1 MMKLIFGIL
10 YIVYLPILFL
20 ESILV
25 SVISFFTNRTQEVE
39 DAVYSVLS
47 YKPMYSLQ
55 IENETNNRYGGKLKT
70 ITGKI
75 HSRDVIP
82 ALRYLEF
89 EHGIVESFWMDS
101 DENSSNGSRRRF
113 YKKVAGKRILTRIPS
128 QTISSKIRMA
138 WNYKHQ

>member
-1 MMKLIFGIL
+1 MLKLIFGIL
-10 YIVYLPILFL
+10 FIVYLPILFL

-25 SVISFFTNRTQEVE
+25 SVIAFFTNRTQEVE

-55 IENETNNRYGGKLKT
+55 IVNEANNRYGGRLKT

-75 HSRDVIP
+75 HSGDVIP
-82 ALRYLEF
+82 ALRYLEL
-89 EHGIVESFWMDS
+89 EHGIVESFWMDRG
-101 DENSSNGSRRRF
+101 ENASNASRRRY
-113 YKKVAGKRILTRIPS
+113 YKKVAGKRILTRIPP
-128 QTISSKIRMA
+128 QTISSKIQMA